1 MGVGQPAEL
10 VPARYWRLSAEG
22 WMQSPV
28 GCDVL
33 HGGPWV
39 EEVMVVLHGGCSSL
53 ESVSGRET
61 EDDKGVALC
70 RRFRLRSCP
79 GDGIVAEMSRTI

>member
-39 EEVMVVLHGGCSSL
+39 EEVMVVLHGGCSSFGKC
-53 ESVSGRET
+53 ERQEG
-61 EDDKGVALC
+61 LC
-70 RRFRLRSCP
+70 RPFRC
-79 GDGIVAEMSRTI
+79 VCFHAWEMAS